1 MLEVDNIETF
11 YGRKQVLFGVAL
23 KIAAGEVVT
32 LIGRNGMGKTTTVHS
47 IIGFTPARRGAVRFE
62 GCDVTALPS
71 YKIARLGVGLVP
83 EGRQIFHTLTVH
95 ENLVATAAKQSPG
108 RGAWTAA
115 RVYDL
120 FPQLYERRS
129 NMGWQLS
136 GGEQQ
141 MLAIGRALLTNPKI
155 LILDEATE
163 GIAPVVRKEIWR
175 CLELLKRAGQALL
188 VIDKDI
194 EALLELAN
202 RHYVIVKGRI
212 VWSGTTL
219 ELRDEPSIIHRYLG
233 V

>member
-1 MLEVDNIETF
+1 VLEVENIETF
-11 YGRKQVLFGVAL
+11 YDRKQVLFGVSL

-32 LIGRNGMGKTTTVHS
+32 LVGRNGMGKTTTVHS
-47 IIGFTPARRGAVRFE
+47 IIGFTPARRGVVRFE
-62 GCDVTALPS
+62 GSDVTAFPS

-95 ENLVATAAKQSPG
+95 ENLIATAARQLPDRSS
-108 RGAWTAA
+108 WTAP
-115 RVYDL
+115 RIYDL
-120 FPQLYERRS
+120 FPRLYERRS

-163 GIAPVVRKEIWR
+163 GIAPVLRSEIWR

-194 EALLELAN
+194 DALLDLAN
-202 RHYVIVKGRI
+202 RHYIIVKGRI
-212 VWSGTTL
+212 VWSGTTS
-219 ELRDEPSIIHRYLG
+219 ELRNEPSIIHQYLG